1 MPNPVLV
8 RLGPISIYWYGV
20 LIVLGALLATYLASY
35 LSRRNGHDPE
45 TAWNMLV
52 VLLIAGVLGGR
63 AYHVI
68 SSWDYY
74 RVNPGE
80 ILGLQ
85 MSGFGIFGSVIGGLI
100 ALAIYCAVK
109 KLKFLEWT
117 DYIIPG
123 VLLAQAIGRWG
134 NFFNQ
139 ELYGY
144 PTTLPWGIY
153 ISPEHRLAGFE
164 AYERFHPTFFYESAL
179 NFIGFIILF
188 LLARNWKKNRL
199 WGDIF
204 FLYGMIYP
212 LIRFF
217 IEFQRPDAWMSGIPS
232 LTMAQVVSIV
242 GFAASAVLLV
252 VRHSLHKPAMAYV
265 QRAPWEPP
273 VEATPMGQESA
284 GEKTGYELTE
294 GNESAAKEEPEPE
307 ATEESTQDTA
317 TQPPNPTE

>member
-1 MPNPVLV
+1 MQPNPVFL
-8 RLGPISIYWYGV
+8 RIGPLTIYWYGV
-20 LIVLGALLATYLASY
+20 LIVIGALLATYLASY

-45 TAWNMLV
+45 IAWNMLV
-52 VLLIAGVLGGR
+52 ILLITGVLGAR

-74 RVNPGE
+74 RANPGE

-85 MSGFGIFGSVIGGLI
+85 MSGFGIFGAVIGGMLG
-100 ALAIYCAVK
+100 LAIYCAVK
-109 KLKFLEWT
+109 KLNFLEWA

-144 PTTLPWGIY
+144 PTSLPWGIY
-153 ISPEHRLAGFE
+153 IAPEHRLPQFA

-179 NFIGFIILF
+179 DFIGFMILF

-199 WGDIF
+199 WGDIL

-217 IEFQRPDAWMSGIPS
+217 IEFQRPDAWMAGK
-232 LTMAQVVSIV
+232 LAMAQVVSIIAFV
-242 GFAASAVLLV
+242 LSAGFLI
-252 VRHSLHKPAMAYV
+252 VRRLIHNPAFMYV
-265 QRAPWEPP
+265 QRNPWVPP
-273 VEATPMGQESA
+273 A
-284 GEKTGYELTE
+284 
-294 GNESAAKEEPEPE
+294 SAAAVPGGSANGSDNPGIGSGDLAAKP
-307 ATEESTQDTA
+307 ESTAEDTHEKNA
-317 TQPPNPTE
+317 GPPSNP